1 MFRPG
6 PPARADS
13 WHYSVF
19 NLTAMMSMA
28 ELSERVGV
36 NLWKYQA
43 ADGQSIRTALDYLT
57 PYLDGKQKWPR
68 GNSENY
74 PAEPAKL
81 AVPLIHAARGLG
93 PDPYQKSMEAL
104 PRSAWESL
112 PDRLLR
118 SRP

>member
-1 MFRPG
+1 RIAAQVKADGSQPREL
-6 PPARADS
+6 ARADS
-13 WHYSVF
+13 WHYSIF

-57 PYLDGKQKWPR
+57 PYLDGKR
-68 GNSENY
+68 
-74 PAEPAKL
+74 KL

-112 PDRLLR
+112 PDRLLC